1 MKTVN
6 VICLPVI
13 SMVISGL
20 VLACYRL
27 AHEDAG
33 ILQLCG
39 IGLVALAVGWIVA
52 TLFNLAV
59 FAPVYWL
66 LGKIAGRKS
75 DAAKIE
81 KRDA

>member
-1 MKTVN
+1 MKAVN
-6 VICLPVI
+6 VICLPLI
-13 SMVISGL
+13 SMVIFGL
-20 VLACYRL
+20 VLVFYRL

-66 LGKIAGRKS
+66 LGKIAGKKKRTATG
-75 DAAKIE
+75 DN
-81 KRDA
+81 RDA

>member
-1 MKTVN
+1 MKTIN

-13 SMVISGL
+13 AMVISGL

-27 AHEDAG
+27 VHEDAG

-66 LGKIAGRKS
+66 LGKIAGKKKRTATG
-75 DAAKIE
+75 DN
-81 KRDA
+81 RDA

>member
-1 MKTVN
+1 MKAVN
-6 VICLPVI
+6 VICLPLI
-13 SMVISGL
+13 PMVISGL
-20 VLACYRL
+20 VLVFYRL

-39 IGLVALAVGWIVA
+39 IGLVALAVGWILA
-52 TLFNLAV
+52 TLLNFAV

-66 LGKIAGRKS
+66 LGKFAGRKN